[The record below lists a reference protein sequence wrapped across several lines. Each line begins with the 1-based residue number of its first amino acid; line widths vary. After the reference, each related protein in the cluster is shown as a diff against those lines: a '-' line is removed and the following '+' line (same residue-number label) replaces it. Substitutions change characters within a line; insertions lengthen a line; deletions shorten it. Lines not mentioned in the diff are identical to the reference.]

1 MLRRCKFT
9 VLFLSFFVLS
19 ACVVPPL
26 PLTHRTEAPNGTKL
40 PDLDF
45 IQVGLT
51 TREQV
56 EQNFPTLD
64 TGATP
69 GMFWGRYNHS
79 VLSDPGGSRH
89 WNRTNLLITYDDHGV
104 VKTQRRESDDHMNL
118 ILRDWLATR
127 PKQSFRTEVRVTV
140 TTLSHKFNGATRVPA
155 ELVLYQDDFRVIG
168 HGPNAKLDFLASTKN
183 IRRIRSSP
191 PDLCCSDENR
201 ANSEIIEQIWIDGTE
216 YGKHPLLVQVSP
228 ANMVVLI
235 DYLRQHAPGV
245 KYE

>member
-1 MLRRCKFT
+1 MRRRCQFT
-9 VLFLSFFVLS
+9 VLFLSSFLVC

-26 PLTHRTEAPNGTKL
+26 PLTHRTETPNGTKL

-56 EQNFPTLD
+56 EQNLPSLD

-79 VLSDPGGSRH
+79 VISDPGGSRH
-89 WNRTNLLITYDDHGV
+89 WNRTNLIITYDDRGV
-104 VKTQRRESDDHMNL
+104 VKTERREGDDHMNL

-127 PKQSFRTEVRVTV
+127 PKQNFRTEVRLVATI
-140 TTLSHKFNGATRVPA
+140 LSHKFSGAIRSPS
-155 ELVLYQDDFRVIG
+155 ELVLCQDSFGVIER
-168 HGPNAKLDFLASTKN
+168 GPNAKPEFHAPPEK
-183 IRRIRSSP
+183 IRRIQSAP

-201 ANSEIIEQIWIDGTE
+201 ANGEIIEQMWIEGPV
-216 YGKHPLLVQVSP
+216 YGKRPLLVQVSP

-235 DYLRQHAPGV
+235 DYLRQHVPGV